1 MQFMQSAH
9 SLLDSVTTD
18 LFTLQQPMQLLLV
31 FGPTAS
37 RPSEV
42 YSLAFPALGEA
53 FSHTVQ
59 AGTVAAHGCKCQH
72 IHNSSCASGPEQ
84 SPTGTPQKA
93 HEDFARRTIRTLV
106 MNTQD
111 MPEGRASAGA
121 CLSSS

>member
-42 YSLAFPALGEA
+42 YSLAFPALGDA
-53 FSHTVQ
+53 FSHTVSRL
-59 AGTVAAHGCKCQH
+59 GLLLHMVANASIYTTAHVLLV
-72 IHNSSCASGPEQ
+72 Q
-84 SPTGTPQKA
+84 SKA
-93 HEDFARRTIRTLV
+93 QQEHHRKHTRILLGV
-106 MNTQD
+106 
-111 MPEGRASAGA
+111 PYGR
-121 CLSSS
+121 